1 MFKKNF
7 FVICYLLFVLII
19 TNNICC
25 IIRSLPLCHSLLR
38 NVLYILVN
46 IDIYVVSGA

>member
-1 MFKKNF
+1 MFFKNL

-25 IIRSLPLCHSLLR
+25 IYITVAFC

-46 IDIYVVSGA
+46 IDIYVVSGAYY